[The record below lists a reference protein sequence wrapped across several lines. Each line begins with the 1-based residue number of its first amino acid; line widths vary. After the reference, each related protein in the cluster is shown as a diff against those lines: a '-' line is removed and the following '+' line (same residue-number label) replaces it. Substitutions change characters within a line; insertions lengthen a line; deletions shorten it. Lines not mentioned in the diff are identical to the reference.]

1 MCVDEEQEA
10 GMKTGLWMSD
20 AAQGEQTAQA
30 GGQERKG
37 LSVEAG
43 GDWSDRSVH
52 VSSSIHHTV
61 PLWFNQT
68 TNVLTEFDYRSTGEW
83 VFMQTPVSTCV
94 CRTKISSNQMRRQA
108 SATEAYARSSLC
120 VCKFLGAGYFVMAA
134 L

>member
-68 TNVLTEFDYRSTGEW
+68 TNVLTEFD
-83 VFMQTPVSTCV
+83 
-94 CRTKISSNQMRRQA
+94 
-108 SATEAYARSSLC
+108 
-120 VCKFLGAGYFVMAA
+120 
-134 L
+134 